1 MKFILIEQ
9 TLLEDID
16 SMKKYYP
23 NIPEE
28 QFMESVVSNK
38 IRFRLV
44 EDNELE
50 KRAMKHRKKQK
61 GLSPFGYFPDYD
73 KGVDAFNGLSNTSF
87 DSSSMES
94 ASMGES
100 LNKELYRYK
109 YTGESSPIYTT
120 AKDRYTA
127 ERNIKSRLKT
137 LYKKDQSRYIDF
149 DLTKLSCLGLVGI
162 SSDDMNG
169 DKVEDNPFRHSKVF
183 KTASGYESPDI
194 KGVVFETEDD
204 FYDYIKD

>member
-1 MKFILIEQ
+1 MKFILTEQ
-9 TLLEDID
+9 ALLEDIE

-50 KRAMKHRKKQK
+50 KRAMKHKKKQK

-100 LNKELYRYK
+100 LNKELYRL
-109 YTGESSPIYTT
+109 IL
-120 AKDRYTA
+120 A
-127 ERNIKSRLKT
+127 IKNQFPLILLILILKF
-137 LYKKDQSRYIDF
+137 R
-149 DLTKLSCLGLVGI
+149 KLLQNLNLNS
-162 SSDDMNG
+162 
-169 DKVEDNPFRHSKVF
+169 F
-183 KTASGYESPDI
+183 
-194 KGVVFETEDD
+194 
-204 FYDYIKD
+204 